1 MNRTNDEGDTKMP
14 KISSIPAWW
23 LGALLM
29 IAGPLATAEIRVIDE
44 HLSIAGQPSADELRR
59 FAAEGGT
66 HVIDLRGP
74 GEDRGYD
81 EAATAESAGM
91 RYHNLPITGPAGLTR
106 DNVQKLDRLLA
117 EAGDGKTLLHCASA
131 NRVGALMA
139 LRAHWLQ
146 GASMAE
152 ALEIGRRHGLTSL
165 QPQVEALLRD
175 E

>member
-1 MNRTNDEGDTKMP
+1 MP
-14 KISSIPAWW
+14 KTFPILAWW

-29 IAGPLATAEIRVIDE
+29 ITSTMVTAGIKLIDE
-44 HLSIAGQPSADELRR
+44 HLSVAGQPTPEELQR

-81 EAATAESAGM
+81 EAAAVEAAGM
-91 RYHNLPITGPAGLTR
+91 SYHNLPITGAAGLTR
-106 DNVQKLDRLLA
+106 ENVKKLDSLLT
-117 EAGDGKTLLHCASA
+117 ETSGGKTLLHCASA

-139 LRAHWLQ
+139 LRARWLQ